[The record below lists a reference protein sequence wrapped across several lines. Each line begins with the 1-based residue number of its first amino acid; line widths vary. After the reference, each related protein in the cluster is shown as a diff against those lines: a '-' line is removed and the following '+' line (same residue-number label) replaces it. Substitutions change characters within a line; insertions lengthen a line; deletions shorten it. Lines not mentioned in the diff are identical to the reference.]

1 MYMKSLRNIL
11 GKFVKDIGIDS
22 GVALNNLRK
31 QWINL
36 VGKPIAVHTYPDS
49 VKSGN
54 LSIVVDTPQW
64 IHHLGFYKKEILDKL
79 KPLGV
84 NSIRFRLGKIPEYMN
99 EDVSPED
106 SELSEED
113 LRYIDNTVKNLKDEE
128 LKETFRT
135 LIRHGLTKRKK

>member
-1 MYMKSLRNIL
+1 MNSLRNIL
-11 GKFVKDIGIDS
+11 GKFAKHNGIDS

-31 QWINL
+31 QWTKL

-49 VKSGN
+49 VKSGS

>member
-1 MYMKSLRNIL
+1 MNSLRNIL
-11 GKFVKDIGIDS
+11 GKFAKDIGIDS
-22 GVALNNLRK
+22 GVALNQLRK

-54 LSIVVDTPQW
+54 LSVVVDTPQW
-64 IHHLGFYKKEILDKL
+64 IHHLGFYKNEILDKL

-84 NSIRFRLGKIPEYMN
+84 HSIRFRLGRIPEYLN

-113 LRYIDNTVKNLKDEE
+113 LRYIDNTVSSLKDEE
-128 LKETFRT
+128 LRDTFRT
-135 LIRHGLTKRKK
+135 LIRHGLTKGKK